1 MLVRDIKTLPMLGNE
16 IIYIDEKTGNKVSG
30 IVMYKEIV
38 NEHLAFVYVASP
50 YKDENT
56 HKDYGFDYKDIIVF
70 DDRGNDNN
78 GWYRDTVLAN
88 YGKYIRK

>member
-1 MLVRDIKTLPMLGNE
+1 MLVRDINTLPLLDKE

-50 YKDENT
+50 YKDENI
-56 HKDYGFDYKDIIVF
+56 HEDYGFKYKDIIIF
-70 DDRGNDNN
+70 DDKSNESN
-78 GWYRDTVLAN
+78 GWYRDSVLAN